1 MPTLD
6 YLAPAFTSLH
16 PQWKN
21 FLQQPALFSQ
31 LCAIDQQL
39 SALNQQGQTI
49 YPQANQ
55 IFAALCQ
62 APEAIRAVIL
72 GQDPYHGEGEAM
84 GLSFSVPREIKIPPS
99 LRNIYKE
106 LASDLQ
112 QSIPTHGDLC
122 TWAEQGVLLL
132 NTSLTVAASQA
143 GSHGKIGWQ
152 GITDAIIAHVSQQ
165 SPACV
170 FLLWGKWAQS
180 KAQHIDIHKHLILES
195 VHPSPLSVHRGFWGC
210 RHFSRTNAWLKA
222 RGIPEICW

>member
-6 YLAPAFTSLH
+6 YLAPAFATLH
-16 PQWKN
+16 PQWKC
-21 FLQQPALFSQ
+21 FFQQSTLFSQ

-39 SALNQQGQTI
+39 RQLHQQGHVI
-49 YPQANQ
+49 YPQAHE
-55 IFAALCQ
+55 IFAALRQ
-62 APEAIRAVIL
+62 APEDIRVVIL

-84 GLSFSVPREIKIPPS
+84 GLSFSVPQGVKIPPS

-112 QSIPTHGDLC
+112 QDIPAHGDLC
-122 TWAEQGVLLL
+122 AWTEQGVLLL
-132 NTSLTVAASQA
+132 NTSLTVAANQA

-152 GITDAIIAHVSQQ
+152 TITDAIISHVSQQ

-210 RHFSRTNAWLKA
+210 RHFSRTNAWLKQ
-222 RGIPEICW
+222 RGIAEICW